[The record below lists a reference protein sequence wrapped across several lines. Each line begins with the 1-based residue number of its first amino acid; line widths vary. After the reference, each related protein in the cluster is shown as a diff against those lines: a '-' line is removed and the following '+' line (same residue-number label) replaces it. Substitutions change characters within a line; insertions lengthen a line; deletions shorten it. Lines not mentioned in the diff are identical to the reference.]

1 MSAHRNAV
9 SVLPLPVG
17 ALISTCS
24 PAAIRGRVIGLYAM
38 ARNGLM
44 AFSGVTVGMV
54 GGVIGIHTSLA
65 LSAAILLV
73 LTLSLVPMTKRDVS

>member
-1 MSAHRNAV
+1 MAQ
-9 SVLPLPVG
+9 
-17 ALISTCS
+17 ALVQLNS

-38 ARNGLM
+38 ARNGLQ
-44 AFSGVTVGMV
+44 AFSGVTIGMV

-73 LTLSLVPMTKRDVS
+73 MALSLVPMTKRVIA